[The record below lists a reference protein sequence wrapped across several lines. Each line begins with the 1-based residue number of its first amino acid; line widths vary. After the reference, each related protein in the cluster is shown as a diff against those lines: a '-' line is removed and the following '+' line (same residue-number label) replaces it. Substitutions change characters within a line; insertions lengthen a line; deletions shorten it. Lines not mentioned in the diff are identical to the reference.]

1 MPDACP
7 LAWDDIRLVAAI
19 AAAGSLPAA
28 ATRLGLDHSTVFRR
42 LRRIDDALG
51 TPAFERGR
59 AGYSPTQA
67 GAEIAALFARIE
79 EDRDA
84 VLRRVA
90 GRAPSPAGEVRI
102 ATSDALLSGLLLP
115 LLAEFG
121 RACPDVRLDLVTGNT
136 ALNLSRRDADVAIRA
151 SNSPPDTLVGRRV
164 ARIAWA
170 VYAAAPPGTAPAD
183 GAGTADDAAPFA
195 ADAPWVGFGDALSG
209 LSAAAHLRA
218 HLPAERRIAARFD
231 TVGGLV
237 SGVEAGLGRGLLP
250 CFAAARRPAL
260 SRLAPPIPALATD
273 LWLLTHPDLR
283 QVPRV
288 RVLLDFLAGGL
299 AALRPAIEGLDPP
312 P

>member
-1 MPDACP
+1 MPNACT

-19 AAAGSLPAA
+19 AAAGTLPAA

-59 AGYSPTQA
+59 AGYLPTEA
-67 GAEIAALFARIE
+67 GAEIAALAARIE

-121 RACPDVRLDLVTGNT
+121 NACPDVRLDLVTGNT

-151 SNSPPDTLVGRRV
+151 SNAPPDTLVGRRV

-170 VYAAAPPGTAPAD
+170 PYAAAPQAPPGAAP
-183 GAGTADDAAPFA
+183 ADDAALFA

-218 HLPAERRIAARFD
+218 HLPEERRIAARFD

-237 SGVEAGLGRGLLP
+237 AGVEAGLGRGLLP

-260 SRLAPPIPALATD
+260 ARLAPPVDALATD

-288 RVLLDFLAGGL
+288 RVLLDFLAERL
-299 AALRPAIEGLDPP
+299 AALRPAIEGLAPP

>member
-19 AAAGSLPAA
+19 AAAGTLPAA
-28 ATRLGLDHSTVFRR
+28 AVRLGLDHSTVFRR

-51 TPAFERGR
+51 TPAFERHR
-59 AGYSPTQA
+59 AGYNPTQA
-67 GAEIAALFARIE
+67 GAEIAALAARIE

-121 RACPDVRLDLVTGNT
+121 AACPDVRLDLVTGNT

-151 SNSPPDTLVGRRV
+151 TNAPPDTLVGRRV

-170 VYAAAPPGTAPAD
+170 PYAATPHDAPPA
-183 GAGTADDAAPFA
+183 DAADPFA
-195 ADAPWVGFGDALSG
+195 PDAPWVGFGDALSG

-218 HLPAERRIAARFD
+218 HLPDERRIAARFD

-237 SGVEAGLGRGLLP
+237 AGVAAGLGRGLLP
-250 CFAAARRPAL
+250 CLAAARHPAL
-260 SRLAPPIPALATD
+260 SRLAPPIDALATD

-288 RVLLDFLAGGL
+288 RVLLDFLAGRL
-299 AALRPAIEGLDPP
+299 AALRPAIEGLAPP